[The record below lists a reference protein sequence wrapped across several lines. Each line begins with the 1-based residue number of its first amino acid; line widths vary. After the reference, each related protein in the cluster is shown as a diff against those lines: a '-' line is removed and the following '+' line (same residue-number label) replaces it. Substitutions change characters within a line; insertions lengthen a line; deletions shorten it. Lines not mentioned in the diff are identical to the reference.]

1 VTDTRASA
9 PLRHRPVTV
18 HAWEDVVFA
27 HWRREPAQLARML
40 PRGTRPDVV
49 DGSAWVGL
57 SAYVFRET
65 SVPPFPPSR
74 RLGSMTEVT
83 IEVLTVDDHV
93 RRGVAYR
100 TVDTSNVPAI
110 VAAHALL
117 GVPYTF
123 AHTRARRRG
132 DTVEHR
138 SVRHPARAAHP
149 LRWAG
154 RTLGGPLASRLPG
167 PGASGTSGSG
177 PAWSGLRPGGRSG
190 GAPRPRHDATV
201 RVVAGAV
208 VEDALAV
215 ELTDRAGIHA
225 RLLSKTLFWQRQHA
239 PLTIR
244 SARLERLEGD
254 LPAAVGLPGLFDR
267 DPDSLLVVDAT
278 TVRYAWGDVVR

>member
-1 VTDTRASA
+1 MTDTRASA

-27 HWRREPAQLARML
+27 HWRREPAQLARLL
-40 PRGTRPDVV
+40 PPGTRPDVV

-83 IEVLTVDDHV
+83 IEVLTVDDRG
-93 RRGVAYR
+93 RRGVVHR

-149 LRWAG
+149 LRWAA
-154 RTLGGPLASRLPG
+154 RTLGPRLAA
-167 PGASGTSGSG
+167 PGASGDAGSG
-177 PAWSGLRPGGRSG
+177 ARPAWSGLRATTGRSG

-208 VEDALAV
+208 VEDPLAV

-225 RLLSKTLFWQRQHA
+225 RLLSRTLFWQRQHA
-239 PLTIR
+239 PLTVR
-244 SARLERLEGD
+244 SAVLERLEGD

>member
-1 VTDTRASA
+1 MSEARAA
-9 PLRHRPVTV
+9 VPLRHRPVTV

-27 HWRREPAQLARML
+27 HWRHDPQVLARML

-65 SVPPFPPSR
+65 QVPPFPPSG

-83 IEVLTVDDHV
+83 IEVLTIDDHG
-93 RRGVAYR
+93 RHGVAHR
-100 TVDTSNVPAI
+100 TVDTANVPAI

-123 AHTRARRRG
+123 AHAGSRRRG
-132 DTVEHR
+132 DTVAHR
-138 SVRHPARAAHP
+138 SVRHPNRALHPFRAARAF
-149 LRWAG
+149 
-154 RTLGGPLASRLPG
+154 RLTP
-167 PGASGTSGSG
+167 TD
-177 PAWSGLRPGGRSG
+177 RPGGS
-190 GAPRPRHDATV
+190 PRPRHSAAV
-201 RVVAGAV
+201 RVTAGPVTTAP
-208 VEDALAV
+208 LAV
-215 ELTDRAGIHA
+215 ELTTRVGIHA
-225 RLLSKTLFWQRQHA
+225 RHLAQTVFWQRQHP

-244 SARLERLEGD
+244 SAQVEHLSGD

-267 DPDSLLVVDAT
+267 APDSALVVDAT